1 MKFFFYLLL
10 FTFLIFSCSQ
20 HKYQKVSITYNDL
33 SKLNSK
39 SYLKIDNHIIYHS
52 SSAKLL
58 RYNKALPMEYIN
70 MFDSKKADSPVI
82 KTKNSMVLEAL
93 RDILLDMNEYNFDS
107 IMYLEQIN
115 KVIISRKDK
124 KKIRLNFS
132 DDYPVTFK
140 SIK

>member
-1 MKFFFYLLL
+1 
-10 FTFLIFSCSQ
+10 
-20 HKYQKVSITYNDL
+20 
-33 SKLNSK
+33 
-39 SYLKIDNHIIYHS
+39 
-52 SSAKLL
+52 
-58 RYNKALPMEYIN
+58 